1 VRQFHDAHLVE
12 LTITSGYP
20 VIRSQSSEDDA
31 CIRSTLR
38 SDCDGVR
45 PQVCYERQKLM
56 AIVEGLK
63 QEHVFFAPV
72 ITNDNLFGTEW
83 PTLPPGTVAPKDF
96 KGVAFR
102 KP

>member
-1 VRQFHDAHLVE
+1 
-12 LTITSGYP
+12 
-20 VIRSQSSEDDA
+20 
-31 CIRSTLR
+31 
-38 SDCDGVR
+38 
-45 PQVCYERQKLM
+45 M

-83 PTLPPGTVAPKDF
+83 PTLPPGTVAPKEF
-96 KGVAFR
+96 EGVAFR